1 MALQG
6 DTKKRILDTAEGLL
20 LEGGFDG
27 FSYKHVASDL
37 GIKNA
42 AVHYHYPA
50 KSDLG
55 LAIIQRTRRRFRR
68 WCDEIDKREEDPAK
82 KLGAFFG
89 IFKPFVDSGKVCF
102 GGALAI
108 GFKRLP
114 VEMQAEARA
123 MAADFLA
130 WLENLLDEGRKKGA
144 FTFPG
149 NSKDQ
154 AIVILASIQGVLQ
167 IARETD
173 PTCFDIVERQFM
185 RSIKA

>member
-1 MALQG
+1 MAVQG
-6 DTKKRILDTAEGLL
+6 DTKKRIIDIAEELL

-27 FSYKHVASDL
+27 FSYKHIASDL

-55 LAIIQRTRRRFRR
+55 LAIIERTRRRFRR
-68 WCDEIDKREEDPAK
+68 WCDEIDKRNEDSSE
-82 KLGAFFG
+82 KLEAFFG

-102 GGALAI
+102 GGALAV
-108 GFKRLP
+108 GFKTLP
-114 VEMQAEARA
+114 AEMQSEARA
-123 MAADFLA
+123 MAGDFLL
-130 WLENLLDEGRKKGA
+130 WLENLLNDGRKEGV

-149 NSKDQ
+149 SAKDQ
-154 AIVILASIQGVLQ
+154 AVVVLASIQGVLQ

-173 PTCFDIVERQFM
+173 QSCFDVVKRQIL
-185 RSIKA
+185 RSIRD

>member
-6 DTKKRILDTAEGLL
+6 DTKKRILDIAEQLL
-20 LEGGFDG
+20 LEGGFEG

-55 LAIIQRTRRRFRR
+55 VAIIQRTRRRFGR
-68 WCDEIDKREEDPAK
+68 WCEEIDKRGEDPSK
-82 KLGAFFG
+82 KLEAFFG
-89 IFKPFVDSGKVCF
+89 IFKPFVDSGKLCF
-102 GGALAI
+102 GGALAV
-108 GFKRLP
+108 GFKKLP
-114 VEMQAEARA
+114 AEMQAEARA
-123 MAADFLA
+123 MATDFLG
-130 WLENLLDEGRKKGA
+130 WLENLLHEGRSGGF

-149 NSKDQ
+149 SPRDQ
-154 AIVILASIQGVLQ
+154 AVVVLSSIQGVLQ

-173 PTCFDIVERQFM
+173 PSSFDVVVRQIM
-185 RSIKA
+185 RSIRT